1 MSDVVSRQI
10 WFLVDQ
16 QFFFFGRV
24 LTRFELVL
32 NNSIARRNYILTRI
46 DLADQFR
53 ILRMD
58 QGEFQFRHARKL
70 FARLLNLRRV
80 ETGDLYQNAIVP
92 DRTDDRLADAKII
105 DSFTDHFD
113 CLVEHSLVHVLV
125 ASDKANEERSAALNI
140 ETELD
145 LLLRRPDPR
154 DAERSQQLTQRGPCN
169 QFPQPNVGGEIPA
182 QQNQQTE
189 PCKKCHRES

>member
-58 QGEFQFRHARKL
+58 QGEFQFRHPRQL

-92 DRTDDRLADAKII
+92 DWTDDRLAKAKIV
-105 DSFTDHFD
+105 DSVPAAFD
-113 CLVEHSLVHVLV
+113 RL
-125 ASDKANEERSAALNI
+125 
-140 ETELD
+140 
-145 LLLRRPDPR
+145 
-154 DAERSQQLTQRGPCN
+154 AEPYLGK
-169 QFPQPNVGGEIPA
+169 FF
-182 QQNQQTE
+182 
-189 PCKKCHRES
+189 

>member
-32 NNSIARRNYILTRI
+32 NNSIARRNYILTHI

-58 QGEFQFRHARKL
+58 QGEFQFRHPRQL
-70 FARLLNLRRV
+70 FARLMNLRRV

-92 DRTDDRLADAKII
+92 DWTDDRLANATIV
-105 DSFTDHFD
+105 DSFTDEFD
-113 CLVEHSLVHVLV
+113 RLVEHSFVNFFVSAHQ
-125 ASDKANEERSAALNI
+125 ANQERGAALNI
-140 ETELD
+140 ESELNFFF
-145 LLLRRPDPR
+145 RRPDHC
-154 DAERSQQLTQRGPCN
+154 DAERDEQ
-169 QFPQPNVGGEIPA
+169 
-182 QQNQQTE
+182 
-189 PCKKCHRES
+189 HD